1 MTDVRYLLDTNICIY
16 HLLGAS
22 RDLSL
27 RIGRQIDAVATS
39 AICYAEIMLGHARAA
54 AGESSSSVDAFF
66 RQVRVLPFDRDA
78 ADAYAGL
85 PFRRARFDRLV
96 AAHALALGAVLV
108 SNDVRDFADI
118 PGLKIE
124 NWVP

>member
-1 MTDVRYLLDTNICIY
+1 VTDVRFLLDTNICIY
-16 HLLGAS
+16 HLMGAS
-22 RDLSL
+22 RALSL
-27 RIGRQIDAVATS
+27 RIGTQIDDVATS
-39 AICYAEIMLGHARAA
+39 SICYAEIMLGHARSA
-54 AGESSSSVDAFF
+54 AGEPSAAADAFF
-66 RQVRVLPFDRDA
+66 RKVRVLPFDRDA

-108 SNDVRDFADI
+108 SNNVRDFADI